1 MFWRLFGSDLKV
13 EQALAQ
19 SGESYDICPTIVQ
32 MPANNDEQVDKA
44 AENGKP
50 ALSLWTDYKY
60 TQEEADIK
68 IEEYWASVAAN
79 KSR

>member
-19 SGESYDICPTIVQ
+19 SGESYDICPNIVQ
-32 MPANNDEQVDKA
+32 MPANNDDQQEA
-44 AENGKP
+44 ATVNGKP
-50 ALSLWTDYKY
+50 KLSLWTDYKY
-60 TQEEADIK
+60 TQEESDIK

-79 KSR
+79 KNR